1 MPAEQPLARYALAG
15 RIVTQDAAHTVLDA
29 GVIYIDG
36 SRIAAV
42 LPANDPPPA
51 GFEDVPR
58 LETGGSI
65 YPGLMELHN
74 HLNYNALPPW
84 PVPRRFGHRDE
95 WLRHVEYRRLV
106 SGPMTVLKASGR
118 FIRALARFVECK
130 CLVAGVTTS
139 QGIALKGQNSTSLF
153 AGLVRNV
160 ERSDRPELPNARTRI
175 AAVAAADLNSVA
187 PLLRR
192 TDICYLHHL
201 SEGANAKA
209 RGEFTVF
216 RNPTGEW
223 ALGPALAGIHAL
235 GLAPEDFAP
244 LGAAGASIVW
254 SPLSNLLL
262 YGQTAHVDA
271 AHHSGVLIA
280 LGSDWAPSGSRNLLG
295 EMKVAR
301 LWSAEHGG
309 VFADRDILDMATRNP
324 ARILRWDAHLGS
336 LEAGKLADLIVVT
349 RPAGD
354 PYAALLEATE
364 ADIALVVIDGAPRCG
379 LPTWMDAL
387 HAPGEQVEIAGAPRT
402 LQLSDSDA
410 ALPTLAEAR
419 ATLAEM
425 LHSLP
430 AIAAQPPDPFESD
443 GPELLLEYEEEVA
456 QPDPFEAAIPLAD
469 LVISMAPDPLI
480 LAGDADYWTLF
491 DQQPNLPAYIKA
503 GLPPLY
509 AAAPLPPPT
518 PVEPAP
524 VEPTPTGPAP
534 TETAPGARPPAYS
547 PYKTPT
553 TGPLADVL
561 HDISICRDP
570 RCFVPQ
576 KHPFYPIPL
585 DSGLPPVHEGRRA
598 CMPVV
603 PTWLKPR
610 SIMVVGEYPNC
621 RFATAQGR
629 TVPIA
634 DIDQPFATGRYY
646 DGVAVREYPTGDS
659 LDGSYF
665 APLGLDRTRDLWLTN
680 LVKCFLVDQ
689 GDWNTYLR
697 LGWVESGGPVQP
709 TREDYAK
716 FGGVCMLNHL
726 VREIELCDPVLII
739 ALGFNVCGFVHGSD
753 DGKFA
758 NPNPYSS
765 VVGKPLRAGEQSP
778 GDTRN
783 RYFRDRNVFHFYHPS
798 ALIRPD
804 NLAERRRNH
813 AAHLQEARK
822 FLIELGLANFSIL

>member
-1 MPAEQPLARYALAG
+1 MPAEQPFTRYALAG
-15 RIVTQDAAHTVLDA
+15 RVVTQDATHTVLDA
-29 GVIYIDG
+29 GVVYVDG
-36 SRIAAV
+36 PHIAAV
-42 LPANDPPPA
+42 LPASDPPLA

-65 YPGLMELHN
+65 YPGLTELHN

-106 SGPMTVLKASGR
+106 SGPMTVLKASRR
-118 FIRALARFVECK
+118 FIRSLARFAECK

-139 QGIALKGQNSTSLF
+139 QGIALKGENSPSLF

-160 ERSDRPELPNARTRI
+160 ERSGRPELPNVRTRI
-175 AAVAAADLNSVA
+175 AAVAASDLASVA

-192 TDICYLHHL
+192 TDLCYLHHL

-209 RGEFTVF
+209 RAEFTVF
-216 RNPTGEW
+216 RTDDGAW
-223 ALGPALAGIHAL
+223 AIGPALAGIHAL

-244 LGAAGASIVW
+244 LGAAGASMVW

-271 AHHSGVLIA
+271 AHDNGVLIG

-309 VFADRDILDMATRNP
+309 VFTDRDILDMATRNP

-349 RPAGD
+349 RPGAD
-354 PYAALLEATE
+354 PYAPLLEATE
-364 ADIALVVIDGAPRCG
+364 ADIALVIIDGAPRCG
-379 LPTWMDAL
+379 LPAWMDAL
-387 HAPGEQVEIAGAPRT
+387 HAPGEQVDIAGAPRT
-402 LQLSDSDA
+402 LQLNDSDA
-410 ALPTLAEAR
+410 ALPTLAAAR
-419 ATLAEM
+419 ATLAEL
-425 LHSLP
+425 LHDLP
-430 AIAAQPPDPFESD
+430 AIAAQPPDPFEAG

-456 QPDPFEAAIPLAD
+456 TPDPFEAAIPLAE
-469 LVISMAPDPLI
+469 LVVSMTPDPLV

-491 DQQPNLPAYIKA
+491 DQQPNLPDYIKS

-509 AAAPLPPPT
+509 APAPLAP
-518 PVEPAP
+518 PAP
-524 VEPTPTGPAP
+524 IEPTPGEP
-534 TETAPGARPPAYS
+534 ELPPFN
-547 PYKTPT
+547 PYKSPT
-553 TGPLADVL
+553 SGPLADVL
-561 HDISICRDP
+561 HDISVCRDP

-603 PTWLKPR
+603 PAWLKPR
-610 SIMVVGEYPNC
+610 NIMVVGEYPNC
-621 RFATAQGR
+621 RFATAHGR

-646 DGVAVREYPTGDS
+646 DGRAVREYPTGDS

-680 LVKCFLVDQ
+680 MVKCFLIDQ
-689 GDWNTYLR
+689 GDWNNYFR
-697 LGWVESGGPVQP
+697 LGWVQSGGPVQP

-726 VREIELCDPVLII
+726 VREIELCDPILII
-739 ALGFNVCGFVHGSD
+739 ALGSNVCGFVHGSD
-753 DGKFA
+753 DGVFA
-758 NPNPYSS
+758 APNPFSS
-765 VVGKPLRAGEQSP
+765 LIGKPLRAGQQ
-778 GDTRN
+778 GAKDTRN

-804 NLAERRRNH
+804 GLAERLQNH
-813 AAHLQEARK
+813 ALHLQEARN
-822 FLIELGLANFSIL
+822 FMVELGLANFPNL